1 MKILTAAELEL
12 TCAVAGYAPM
22 DVNKFSVVDR
32 RYAMPT
38 RDFLAGAFSAALWS
52 LQKFFD
58 LLNWSEEANDCDDF
72 ARLAAAFGQ
81 ILHYLTPNRPPA
93 TALAI
98 GELWYVQDSGGGH
111 AINIAVC
118 GPAPSDVVLYEPQKR
133 QVVRLS
139 DEEKAQIHAIRF

>member
-32 RYAMPT
+32 RYALPT
-38 RDFLAGAFSAALWS
+38 RNFLESAFSAALWS
-52 LQKFFD
+52 VQSFFD
-58 LLNWSEEANDCDDF
+58 VLRWSEEANDCDDF

-98 GELWYVQDSGGGH
+98 GELWFVQDSGSGH
-111 AINIAVC
+111 AINIVRAGC
-118 GPAPSDVVLYEPQKR
+118 LRRGLLRTADPAGG
-133 QVVRLS
+133 
-139 DEEKAQIHAIRF
+139 